1 MRRIGLAAV
10 MAAAAIVA
18 GCSTNEAT
26 PEQSSTQAPEQ
37 SSTQAPEPSGHGA
50 YANCLHEHGVSAPPG
65 PVAGPPPGTD
75 EATWK
80 KAEQACASLAP
91 GPDAG

>member
-1 MRRIGLAAV
+1 MRRVGLAAV
-10 MAAAAIVA
+10 LAAAAIVA
-18 GCSTNEAT
+18 GCSSNEA
-26 PEQSSTQAPEQ
+26 PSEQSSSEQSSTQAP
-37 SSTQAPEPSGHGA
+37 APSGHGA
-50 YANCLHEHGVSAPPG
+50 YAGCLHEHGVSAPPG

-91 GPDAG
+91 GPEAG

>member
-1 MRRIGLAAV
+1 MRRVGLAAV
-10 MAAAAIVA
+10 LAAAVVIA
-18 GCSTNEAT
+18 GCSSNEA
-26 PEQSSTQAPEQ
+26 PSKESSTQAP
-37 SSTQAPEPSGHGA
+37 APSGGHGA

-91 GPDAG
+91 GPDTG

>member
-1 MRRIGLAAV
+1 MRGIRWAAV
-10 MAAAAIVA
+10 IAAAAMIA
-18 GCSTNEAT
+18 GCSSTQAP
-26 PEQSSTQAPEQ
+26 PEQSSTPAPN
-37 SSTQAPEPSGHGA
+37 GHGA

-75 EATWK
+75 QETWHKAT
-80 KAEQACASLAP
+80 QACASLAP